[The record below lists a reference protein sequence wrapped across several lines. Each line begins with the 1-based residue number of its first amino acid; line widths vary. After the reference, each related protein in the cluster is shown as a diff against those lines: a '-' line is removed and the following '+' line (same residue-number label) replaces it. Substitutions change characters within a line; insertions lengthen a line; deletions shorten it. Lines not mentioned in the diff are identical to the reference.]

1 MVHEAQ
7 ILALFA
13 AAFVCALLLGWLA
26 VLVRL
31 PPLVGYL
38 LAGIVIG
45 PFTPGIHGN
54 SELAQEFSEVGVIL
68 LMFGVGLHFS
78 VAELWRHRRVA
89 LPGAIVQIVVAT
101 LVGALLARW
110 WGWSLMSAIV
120 FGLSLSVASTV
131 VLLRGLEQY
140 ALLETQGGRIAVGW
154 LVVEDLVMVLALVV
168 LPVMAAEASDGDWSG
183 ILTDLAVVA
192 AKIVAFVVLMLVG
205 GRRLLPWVL
214 ARIEATGSRELFTLA
229 VLAAALGVAYAASHV
244 FGISVALGAFLA
256 GVVLSE
262 SRLSREAGEKTLP
275 LQDAFAVL
283 FFVAVGMLFDPA
295 VLMRSPL
302 QVLQVLVVV
311 VVIKSL
317 VAVALV
323 RLFGHPWRTAL
334 TIAAGLAQIGEFS
347 FILAAMAASL
357 GLMSELGRDL
367 ILAAA
372 LFSISLNPLLFAL
385 LPASPETK
393 SHATASGLH

>member
-1 MVHEAQ
+1 MIHEAQ

-26 VLVRL
+26 VAVRL

-54 SELAQEFSEVGVIL
+54 SDLAQEFSEVGVIL

-78 VAELWRHRRVA
+78 VEELWRHRRLA
-89 LPGAIVQIVVAT
+89 LPGAVIQIAVAT
-101 LVGALLARW
+101 LAGAALAQL
-110 WGWSLMSAIV
+110 WGWALMPAVV

-131 VLLRGLEQY
+131 VLLRGLEQHR
-140 ALLETQGGRIAVGW
+140 LLDTEGGRIAVGW

-168 LPVMAAEASDGDWSG
+168 LPVMANEAADGDWSG
-183 ILTDLAVVA
+183 IFTDLALVA
-192 AKIVAFVVLMLVG
+192 AKIVGFVALMLVG
-205 GRRLLPWVL
+205 GRRFLPWML
-214 ARIEATGSRELFTLA
+214 GRIEATGSRELFTLA
-229 VLAAALGVAYAASHV
+229 VLAAALGVAYAASHL

-256 GVVLSE
+256 GVVLSG
-262 SRLSREAGEKTLP
+262 SRLSQEAGEKTLP

-295 VLMRSPL
+295 VLVTAPL
-302 QVLQVLVVV
+302 KVLAVLVVV
-311 VVIKSL
+311 IVVKSL

-334 TIAAGLAQIGEFS
+334 TIAAGLAQVGEFS
-347 FILAAMAASL
+347 FILAGLAVSL
-357 GLMSELGRDL
+357 GLLSGEGRDL

-385 LPASPETK
+385 QRRSAVP
-393 SHATASGLH
+393 